1 MLMPDVNVL
10 VYAHRADTGEHV
22 EHAEWLSRL
31 AGSDEPFA
39 LSELVLQG
47 FVRVVT
53 NPKIF
58 VRPSTLDEALA
69 FADELRRRPTCHLFR
84 PGARHWDIF
93 VNLCR
98 RAGASAGLISDA
110 YHAAVAIEHGC
121 EWVTNDTDFARFPGL
136 RWRPP
141 HQA

>member
-10 VYAHRADTGEHV
+10 VYAHRADTGDHV

-31 AGSDEPFA
+31 AAGDEPFA
-39 LSELVLQG
+39 LSELVLHG

-58 VRPSTLDEALA
+58 IRPSTLDEALA
-69 FADELRRRPTCHLFR
+69 FVDELRRRPTCHLFR

-98 RAGASAGLISDA
+98 RARASAGLVADA

-121 EWVTNDTDFARFPGL
+121 EWVTNNTDFARFPGL
-136 RWRPP
+136 RWRLP
-141 HQA
+141 HQG